1 MKYRHIT
8 LDELDQES
16 PPQLFQMFTLSAPL
30 KSYSEL
36 KIFRKKCV
44 FYVVVM
50 SSQKLDIEGQIN
62 YNPQLV

>member
-36 KIFRKKCV
+36 KIFRKNV
-44 FYVVVM
+44 LFHVVVM

-62 YNPQLV
+62 YDPWLV

>member
-1 MKYRHIT
+1 MRETPYLMKYRHIT

-36 KIFRKKCV
+36 KIFRKKYVILCGRNV
-44 FYVVVM
+44 F
-50 SSQKLDIEGQIN
+50 SKA
-62 YNPQLV
+62 

>member
-44 FYVVVM
+44 ILLVVM

-62 YNPQLV
+62 YDPKFV